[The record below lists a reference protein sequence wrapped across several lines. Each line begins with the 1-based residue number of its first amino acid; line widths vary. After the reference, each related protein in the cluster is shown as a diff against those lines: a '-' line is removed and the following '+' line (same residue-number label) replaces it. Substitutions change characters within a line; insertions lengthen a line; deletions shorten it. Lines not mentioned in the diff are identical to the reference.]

1 MSASKILALLVALA
15 ATSALAG
22 SALAAAPANDNLM
35 QAAQLV
41 GRFDGAEGT
50 NVDATKEPL
59 EPNHAGNPGGA
70 SVWYFWTAPGNGTAT
85 LSTCDSD
92 FDTLLAVYTGL
103 GPVDALTAVASNNDA
118 CGQQSRVEFNAAAGV
133 RYVIAVDGADR
144 ATGVVSLTVHL
155 SPPNDDF
162 ADAETLAGD
171 AGSTNG
177 TTLGASIE
185 DGEPDHLDLG
195 WYSVWYTWTA
205 PSTGWATFEN
215 CGSPFDSVIAVYTGA
230 AVGAV
235 QLVAGN
241 DDGCD
246 TGVASR
252 VGIQASAGTSY
263 MLAVSGYEGDTGDF
277 TLRWSR
283 NPPPP
288 IMAGEPRVL
297 GVPRDGETLTASDGT
312 WTGEGPIQYAYAW
325 GRCDE
330 DTCELIADATSK
342 TYTVRSRDIGF
353 RLWVRVTA
361 TNPYGSTRAFS
372 DVTAVVTARAPSNV
386 SSPMVEGDARAG
398 AVVVARPGAWV
409 GTAPLTYAFQWQVCN
424 IAETRCSNLD
434 GQTGQVLRVSTAEAG
449 RVIRVA
455 VTATNAVG
463 SASAVSPGVEVQRLG
478 SRVRCTVPNV
488 RGKTLVAARAAI
500 RRNHCRVGRIQ
511 RRFSSAKAG
520 RVIGQSPRAGRRLAA
535 GSRVHVVVSKG
546 RRR

>member
-15 ATSALAG
+15 ATSALVG
-22 SALAAAPANDNLM
+22 SAFAAAPANDNLM

-70 SVWYFWTAPGNGTAT
+70 SVWYSWTAPANGTAT

-103 GPVDALTAVASNNDA
+103 GPVDALDPVASNNDA
-118 CGQQSRVEFNAAAGV
+118 CGQQSRVGFQA
-133 RYVIAVDGADR
+133 
-144 ATGVVSLTVHL
+144 
-155 SPPNDDF
+155 F
-162 ADAETLAGD
+162 A
-171 AGSTNG
+171 G
-177 TTLGASIE
+177 TT
-185 DGEPDHLDLG
+185 
-195 WYSVWYTWTA
+195 
-205 PSTGWATFEN
+205 
-215 CGSPFDSVIAVYTGA
+215 
-230 AVGAV
+230 
-235 QLVAGN
+235 
-241 DDGCD
+241 
-246 TGVASR
+246 
-252 VGIQASAGTSY
+252 Y

-409 GTAPLTYAFQWQVCN
+409 GTAPLTYAYQWQGCN
-424 IAETRCSNLD
+424 ISETTCSNLD

-449 RVIRVA
+449 R
-455 VTATNAVG
+455 
-463 SASAVSPGVEVQRLG
+463 GVPLAR
-478 SRVRCTVPNV
+478 PPPHP
-488 RGKTLVAARAAI
+488 RGPA
-500 RRNHCRVGRIQ
+500 
-511 RRFSSAKAG
+511 F
-520 RVIGQSPRAGRRLAA
+520 P
-535 GSRVHVVVSKG
+535 
-546 RRR
+546 